1 MLSES
6 RFSSRAP
13 GAAPELGIE
22 TTDALMPP
30 PGVESGVIGFGA
42 VAESCAAAAA
52 AAAAAKDS
60 AAPADVITTIA
71 SSAPS
76 VAREIP
82 GQPVNGSK

>member
-52 AAAAAKDS
+52 AAKDS